1 MPSQIY
7 YEMRINYVYYWLW
20 HKEGIREEFINCGS
34 SLKVYIDP
42 FPHRPSEYLGY

>member
-34 SLKVYIDP
+34 SLKLYGTNFLLIQVHVYCI
-42 FPHRPSEYLGY
+42 